1 MSNDVDQAL
10 LLKPFNQ
17 IRLDAE
23 GQVIALDRLQVDE
36 LHRHIRHEFR
46 RLLDVLRLTLSG
58 DDMDLALGGIVEADT
73 LCDGPVLVGIPTS
86 EPQKLQARGLYNL
99 LDVCSLA

>member
-1 MSNDVDQAL
+1 MDEVGFVYPLPNNVNQAPL
-10 LLKPFNQ
+10 LEPLNQ

-46 RLLDVLRLTLSG
+46 WLLDVLRLTLSG
-58 DDMDLALGGIVEADT
+58 DDVDLALGGVIKAYALRD
-73 LCDGPVLVGIPTS
+73 CPVF
-86 EPQKLQARGLYNL
+86 
-99 LDVCSLA
+99 VCISAN